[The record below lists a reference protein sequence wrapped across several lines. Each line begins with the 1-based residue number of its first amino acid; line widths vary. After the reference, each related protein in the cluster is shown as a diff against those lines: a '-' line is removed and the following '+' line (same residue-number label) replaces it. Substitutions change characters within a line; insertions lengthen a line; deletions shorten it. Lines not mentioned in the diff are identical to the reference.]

1 MFAQGT
7 NKLFHVTYN
16 WKEWQRANDTVKW
29 VSKEG
34 LTHEL
39 STQGS
44 HPFLTDTS
52 LCCPHHKKER
62 KEGELATKSL
72 EFEFHLQSPCGSPLT
87 ELSDFCQLAWS
98 GIER

>member
-44 HPFLTDTS
+44 HPFLTNTS
-52 LCCPHHKKER
+52 LRRPHHKKEVR
-62 KEGELATKSL
+62 LKICFPTTITTNTTMAEQEHTFSRC
-72 EFEFHLQSPCGSPLT
+72 PYPT
-87 ELSDFCQLAWS
+87 
-98 GIER
+98 